1 MKKRIRQ
8 IDIARKAGVHQST
21 VSFVLGD
28 GYKTGGKTGTVRVP
42 PETVEMI
49 RKIASEMGYKP
60 NRSALEL
67 RGQRSFVIGM
77 LMQPPGQRFFY
88 ERFARLLV
96 MEQIAYQRGYRIVIG
111 HLFSAHQQIND
122 YVDDFL
128 SRRVDGVLCLAHYL
142 GNQSHIITGRLS
154 VLPNV
159 VYFNKPIDVQNAH
172 YVGTDYSDGI
182 EQLIAHFV
190 SKGRKNIGIALMGK
204 KYYPMAERIKGY
216 ESGLKR
222 VGIEYD
228 EKRVWIGPETMHL
241 TDELLEQMV
250 AKLVDTAKVD
260 AIIAADDEWACLI
273 MKKLHNMGIRIPED
287 IALSGYD
294 NMSMSTLVT
303 PSLTTV
309 DCNYELIGKA
319 MIDMLLELI
328 EKPDK
333 EKAKMQT
340 HFIIKP
346 RLIVREST

>member
-1 MKKRIRQ
+1 MLNRS
-8 IDIARKAGVHQST
+8 DS
-21 VSFVLGD
+21 GD
-28 GYKTGGKTGTVRVP
+28 KTGTVRIP
-42 PETVEMI
+42 PETIEMI
-49 RKIASEMGYKP
+49 QKIASEMGYKP

-67 RGQRSFVIGM
+67 RGQRSYVIGM
-77 LMQPPGQRFFY
+77 LMQPPGQRLFY
-88 ERFARLLV
+88 ERFARLLI
-96 MEQIAYQRGYRIVIG
+96 MEQIAYQRGYRIIIG
-111 HLFSAHQQIND
+111 HLFSARQQIND

-142 GNQSHIITGRLS
+142 GDQSHLITGRLA

-159 VYFNKPIDVQNAH
+159 VYFNKPLGVSNAY

-190 SKGRKNIGIALMGK
+190 SKGRRNIGIALMGR
-204 KYYPMAERIKGY
+204 KYYPMTERIKGY
-216 ESGLKR
+216 ESGLKKAD
-222 VGIEYD
+222 IEYD
-228 EKRVWIGPETMHL
+228 EKKVWAGPETMIL
-241 TDELLEQMV
+241 TEELLDQMV
-250 AKLVDTAKVD
+250 SKLVETAKVD

-273 MKKLHNMGIRIPED
+273 MKRLHNRGIRIPED
-287 IALSGYD
+287 IALAGYD

-328 EKPDK
+328 EKTDS
-333 EKAKMQT
+333 EKAKMQK
-340 HFIIKP
+340 HFIVKP